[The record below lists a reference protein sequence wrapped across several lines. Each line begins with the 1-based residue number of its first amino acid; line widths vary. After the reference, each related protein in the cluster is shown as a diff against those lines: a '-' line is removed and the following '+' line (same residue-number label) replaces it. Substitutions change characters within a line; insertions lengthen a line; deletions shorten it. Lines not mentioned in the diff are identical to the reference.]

1 MKTSKTFKILI
12 WQNTAK
18 RKNNLAPI
26 YARITVNGKR
36 AEISLG
42 TTYAID
48 FWDSKMSRAI
58 GRSATARVLNEE
70 LDTIHTDITN
80 SYKELLKE
88 GKHITAQLIKARYLK
103 LDNNQMTLL
112 KLDTYH
118 ASKMEGVLAKGTL
131 KNYKATTKYITA
143 FLNKKLK
150 TPDISLQYIRYN
162 FILEFEQF
170 LRNKNNNISIQS
182 LNNNG
187 IMKHLERLNKLMNLA
202 VKLEWIEKNPF
213 LNYDVKYNKY
223 DRPFS
228 SAIELRQLEEVEL
241 HEKKHVLVRDIFIFA
256 CYTGLSYIDLKNLT
270 KDNVVYGIDGKKWL
284 YLYREKSTIPV
295 KIPLLRKAL
304 NIIEKYH
311 DYDITNRLLPV
322 YSNHKMNTYIKEVA
336 TICEITKNLT
346 CHVARH
352 TFATTVALSNGVP
365 IKTLSKLL
373 GHSKLSTTQIY
384 ARVLDDKI
392 GKDISKLQDVLNND
406 ERSAS

>member
-36 AEISLG
+36 AEISLS
-42 TTYAID
+42 TSYSID
-48 FWDSKMSRAI
+48 SWDSKMSRAI

-70 LDTIHTDITN
+70 LDTIFANITN

-88 GKHITAQLIKARYLK
+88 DKHITAQSIKARYLK

-112 KLDTYH
+112 KLDIYH

-143 FLNKKLK
+143 FLNKQLK
-150 TPDISLQYIRYN
+150 MSDISLQYIRYN

-170 LRNKNNNISIQS
+170 LRNKKNNISRQA
-182 LNNNG
+182 LKNNG

-213 LNYDVKYNKY
+213 LNYDVKYTKY

-228 SAIELRQLEEVEL
+228 SAIELQQLEDIVL
-241 HEKKHVLVRDIFIFA
+241 HKKRHILVRDIFIFA

-270 KDNVVYGIDGKKWL
+270 KGNLVYGIDGKKWL
-284 YLYREKSTIPV
+284 YLYREKSSTPV
-295 KIPLLRKAL
+295 KIPLLYKAL
-304 NIIEKYH
+304 SVLEKYNDFH
-311 DYDITNRLLPV
+311 ISDRLLPV

-336 TICEITKNLT
+336 VICGITKNLT

-365 IKTLSKLL
+365 IETLSKLL

-392 GKDISKLQDVLNND
+392 GKDVSKLQDVLNTD
-406 ERSAS
+406 ERNAS

>member
-18 RKNNLAPI
+18 RKNSLAPI

-36 AEISLG
+36 AEVSLS
-42 TTYAID
+42 TSHPID
-48 FWDSKMSRAI
+48 SWDSKMSRAI
-58 GRSATARVLNEE
+58 GRSAAARVLNEE
-70 LDTIHTDITN
+70 LDIVFADITN
-80 SYKELLKE
+80 SYKELLRE
-88 GKHITAQLIKARYLK
+88 GKHITAQSIKARYLK
-103 LDNNQMTLL
+103 LDDNQMTLL
-112 KLDTYH
+112 RLDVYH

-131 KNYKATTKYITA
+131 KNYKATSKYITA
-143 FLNKKLK
+143 FLNNKLK
-150 TPDISLQYIRYN
+150 MPDISLLYIRYN

-170 LRNKNNNISIQS
+170 LRNRKNNISKQA
-182 LNNNG
+182 LKNNG

-213 LNYDVKYNKY
+213 LNYDVNYTKY

-228 SAIELRQLEEVEL
+228 SALELQQLEEVVL
-241 HEKKHVLVRDIFIFA
+241 HVKRHILVRDIFIFA

-270 KDNVVYGIDGKKWL
+270 KDNLVYGIDGKKWL
-284 YLYREKSTIPV
+284 FLYREKSSTPV
-295 KIPLLRKAL
+295 RIPLLYKAL
-304 NIIEKYH
+304 NIVERYH
-311 DYDITNRLLPV
+311 DFDISDRLLPV
-322 YSNHKMNTYIKEVA
+322 YSNHKMNTYIKEIAV
-336 TICEITKNLT
+336 ICGITKNLT

-365 IKTLSKLL
+365 IETLSKLL

-392 GKDISKLQDVLNND
+392 GKDISKLQDVLNID
-406 ERSAS
+406 ERNAS